1 MSKRVSI
8 GEFKALLRD
17 YDQPVGKVTK
27 AMAAE
32 VAKYYKIDVPTALFN
47 KPLGDGVYKLRGK
60 VAKDVDYLTSVSTP
74 APAPVAP
81 VAVPAPT
88 AIAEAVVDITTK
100 INNIAAC
107 HAPNFYVPKRDP
119 FYVKWSKLHSKLKT
133 IVRARTFCP
142 VYITGLSGN
151 GKTLTSEQI
160 GAELKREVII
170 VNFTEETSED
180 DLLGSFRLINGD
192 TVWEDGPVVTALK
205 RGAVLVLDEI
215 DLGGARVMTLQS
227 VLSGKGVF
235 IKKIN
240 KFVEPEEGF
249 TVIATG
255 NTKGKGDDGHGMM
268 YTNLLNEALLDRF
281 DATFEQDYPSIEN
294 EVKILKVAYE
304 NFSGS
309 SPDAQDIHFF
319 DSIAKTGALV
329 REDYFG
335 GGIDSVLSTRRLV
348 QIVKL
353 YNIFGKDRV
362 DAFEMATTRFD
373 DETSGA
379 MRDLYKAVDSG
390 AHENEGQPDDL
401 SAPEQQEA
409 SQKMPWD

>member
-1 MSKRVSI
+1 MTKRISI

-27 AMAAE
+27 AMANE
-32 VAKYYKIDVPTALFN
+32 VAEYYKVDIPNALFN
-47 KPLGDGVYKLRGK
+47 KSMGKGVYKLRGK
-60 VAKDVDYLTSVSTP
+60 VSKDIGHLVAVEV
-74 APAPVAP
+74 APTP
-81 VAVPAPT
+81 VAVAPT
-88 AIAEAVVDITTK
+88 VVAEAVKDITTRV
-100 INNIAAC
+100 NDIASAQP
-107 HAPNFYVPKRDP
+107 ANYYVPARDP
-119 FYVKWSKLHSKLKT
+119 FYVKWSVLHTKLKT
-133 IVRARTFCP
+133 IVRNGAFCP

-180 DLLGSFRLINGD
+180 DLLGSFRLIGGD
-192 TVWEDGPVVTALK
+192 TVWEDGPVITALK
-205 RGAVLVLDEI
+205 RGAVLILDEI

-227 VLSGKGVF
+227 ILSGKGVF

-240 KFVEPEEGF
+240 KFVAPKEGF

-281 DATFEQDYPSIEN
+281 DATFEQDYPSVEN

-304 NFSGS
+304 NFAGS
-309 SPDAQDIHFF
+309 KPDADDIHFF
-319 DSIAKTGALV
+319 DSIAKTGSLI
-329 REDYFG
+329 RENYYG
-335 GGIDSVLSTRRLV
+335 GGIDNVLSTRRLV

-362 DAFEMATTRFD
+362 DAFEMATARFD
-373 DETSGA
+373 TETAGA

-390 AHENEGQPDDL
+390 AHSNEGQPDDL
-401 SAPEQQEA
+401 SPPDAESEGNDRPF
-409 SQKMPWD
+409 